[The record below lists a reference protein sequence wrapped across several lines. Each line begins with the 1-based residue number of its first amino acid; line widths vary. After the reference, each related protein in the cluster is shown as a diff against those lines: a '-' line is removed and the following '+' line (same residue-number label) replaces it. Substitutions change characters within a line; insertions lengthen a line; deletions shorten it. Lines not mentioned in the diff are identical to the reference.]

1 MEAVRKGD
9 EADGQRIKV
18 IGSFATESEGEESM
32 KQPLMQFVAASVT
45 MRACAGLGIKSFV
58 TVSI

>member
-1 MEAVRKGD
+1 
-9 EADGQRIKV
+9 
-18 IGSFATESEGEESM
+18 M

-45 MRACAGLGIKSFV
+45 MRACAGLGIKIFV